1 VTPIASPRRRFL
13 LIALFLSMGVHLVA
27 AGLIIFLPRA
37 WPREA
42 EPKDRGTVELVMVEK
57 KGAGPIDAAKP
68 AERNPAPPKQA
79 EAPKT
84 EPPKTEAPKTE
95 PPKAEPPKAAT
106 PAPKA
111 VPAPP
116 VIGHG
121 EDAVPPPAQPPPQ
134 PAKQDPKPPPKPV
147 EAKPVPPR
155 PQEAPVFDLSGTESD
170 SNAIAMGPNIL
181 PATPDDRFHNRPPVY
196 PIEAQLHNEHGLVVV
211 VIHVAA
217 NGVAS
222 GVDVQQSSGVDILD
236 QAAVAAVRKWRFRP
250 AIKDGQAVPFDF
262 PFEFIFE
269 PH

>member
-1 VTPIASPRRRFL
+1 
-13 LIALFLSMGVHLVA
+13 
-27 AGLIIFLPRA
+27 
-37 WPREA
+37 
-42 EPKDRGTVELVMVEK
+42 
-57 KGAGPIDAAKP
+57 
-68 AERNPAPPKQA
+68 
-79 EAPKT
+79 
-84 EPPKTEAPKTE
+84 
-95 PPKAEPPKAAT
+95 
-106 PAPKA
+106 
-111 VPAPP
+111 
-116 VIGHG
+116 
-121 EDAVPPPAQPPPQ
+121 
-134 PAKQDPKPPPKPV
+134 
-147 EAKPVPPR
+147 
-155 PQEAPVFDLSGTESD
+155 
-170 SNAIAMGPNIL
+170 MGPNIL

>member
-1 VTPIASPRRRFL
+1 VAPIASPRRRFL
-13 LIALFLSMGVHLVA
+13 LIAVLLSIGVHLLA
-27 AGLIIFLPRA
+27 AALIMFLPRL

-42 EPKDRGTVELVMVEK
+42 EPKERGTVELVMVEK
-57 KGAGPIDAAKP
+57 KGAGPVDAAKP
-68 AERNPAPPKQA
+68 AERHPAPAKQA

-84 EPPKTEAPKTE
+84 EPPKTEAPM
-95 PPKAEPPKAAT
+95 AAT
-106 PAPKA
+106 PPPK
-111 VPAPP
+111 VLPAPP

-121 EDAVPPPAQPPPQ
+121 GDTVPPPAQPPPPSPQ
-134 PAKQDPKPPPKPV
+134 PAKQDPQPAPKPV
-147 EAKPVPPR
+147 EARPVPPR

-170 SNAIAMGPNIL
+170 SNAIAMGPDIL
-181 PATPDDRFHNRPPVY
+181 PATPDDRFHNQPPIY
-196 PIEAQLHNEHGLVVV
+196 PIEAQLHNEHGSVVV
-211 VIHVAA
+211 VIHVAP
-217 NGVAS
+217 NGVAT